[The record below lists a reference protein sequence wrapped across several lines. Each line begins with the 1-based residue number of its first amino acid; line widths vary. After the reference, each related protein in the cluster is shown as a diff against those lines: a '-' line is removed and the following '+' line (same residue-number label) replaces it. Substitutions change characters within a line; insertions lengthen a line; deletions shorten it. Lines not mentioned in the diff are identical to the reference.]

1 MRQQPS
7 KFAVTLAGLALLLSA
22 ALTAA
27 NQVIIST
34 AAVVDYS
41 ANPYVLQAKGQNFGQ
56 YVPIVLWDQ
65 QPLVVVVG
73 SFTPVPDANGFQTF
87 SVELPDPTPP
97 GSYQL
102 TVTPT
107 NKAGKP
113 LGYGLSAAFEVT
125 IGTVGPQGPKGDKGD
140 KGDQGP
146 IGSIGPT
153 GATGA
158 TGATGPEGPQGLQGP
173 KGDQGIQGI
182 QGIQGEKGDQ
192 GLKGDKGDQG
202 LKGDKG
208 DQGIPGVKG
217 DKGDQGIPGVKG
229 DKGDTGAQGPEG
241 AQGPAGPVG
250 PTLPYSGTMSSSGAA
265 LEVTNNGG
273 GPAVSGFSSNEG
285 VYGWG
290 GYYGVYG
297 WGGYAG
303 VTGGGNAYGVYGTCA
318 NGAGV
323 YGSGQNPGSSGV
335 HGYGDFGVYGEGTTY
350 GVYSAGNFAATGTKS
365 FVEPHPTD
373 PTKTIRYVALEG
385 PEAGTYFRGT
395 ARTVGREAVIEVP
408 ETFRIVTAEEGLTV
422 QLTPVGEFAQMAVF
436 SQDLSQIV
444 VRSTREVTFHY
455 LVQGVRRAFKDWQV
469 LAEGQEFRPASPDQK
484 MPSWLTEEAKS
495 RLISNGTYDSDGT
508 VNMNTAERLG
518 WAQKWRDEASAKA
531 AQEAAAA
538 KSK

>member
-1 MRQQPS
+1 MRQKPS
-7 KFAVTLAGLALLLSA
+7 KFAVTLAGLALLLPA
-22 ALTAA
+22 ALTAT
-27 NQVIIST
+27 NQVIINT

-41 ANPYVLQAKGQNFGQ
+41 ANPYVLQVKGQNFGQ

-65 QPLVVVVG
+65 QRLVVG

-87 SVELPDPTPP
+87 SVELLDPTPP

-113 LGYGLSAAFEVT
+113 LGNGLSAAFEVT
-125 IGTVGPQGPKGDKGD
+125 IGTVGPRGPKGDKGD
-140 KGDQGP
+140 KGDQG
-146 IGSIGPT
+146 SIGPIGLT
-153 GATGA
+153 GATGATGAAGAPGATGA
-158 TGATGPEGPQGLQGP
+158 TGATGPEGPQGPLGP
-173 KGDQGIQGI
+173 KGDQGIQGT
-182 QGIQGEKGDQ
+182 QGIQGE
-192 GLKGDKGDQG
+192 KGDKGDQG

-208 DQGIPGVKG
+208 D
-217 DKGDQGIPGVKG
+217 
-229 DKGDTGAQGPEG
+229 TGAQGAEG
-241 AQGPAGPVG
+241 AQGPAGPTG
-250 PTLPYSGTMSSSGAA
+250 PTLPYSGTMSSSSAA
-265 LEVTNNGG
+265 FEVTNNGG
-273 GPAVSGFSSNEG
+273 GLAVAVSGSSSHNG

-303 VTGGGNAYGVYGTCA
+303 VTGWGSAYGVYGASRYGT
-318 NGAGV
+318 GV
-323 YGSGQNPGSSGV
+323 YGSGANPGSSGV
-335 HGYGDFGVYGEGTTY
+335 YGFGYYGVYGEGTTY

-373 PTKTIRYVALEG
+373 PAKTIRYVALEG

-455 LVQGVRRAFKDWQV
+455 LVHGVRRAFKDWQV
-469 LAEGQEFRPASPDQK
+469 VAEGQEFRPASPDQK

-495 RLISNGTYDSDGT
+495 RLISNGTYNSDGT
-508 VNMNTAERLG
+508 VNMSTAERLG
-518 WAQKWRDEASAKA
+518 WAQKWRDEAIAKA